1 MRENTLSS
9 FHNQNVVTLKRSIRE
24 KLKRPLGKIFYSVD
38 DAIKHGKFMR
48 NQKHALITVGDRTT
62 INFISNNLIPDLTI
76 IDGLEMR
83 KPAPK
88 ISLSP
93 FKNVFY
99 SKNHAGTINLNI
111 TSLIQQGL
119 ENPPS
124 MIYIDGEE
132 DLLTLLVSISAPL
145 GSCVFYGQP
154 KKGLV
159 CIQINQKNKYG
170 FELLIKN
177 GSSAKFKK
185 T

>member
-1 MRENTLSS
+1 
-9 FHNQNVVTLKRSIRE
+9 
-24 KLKRPLGKIFYSVD
+24 
-38 DAIKHGKFMR
+38 
-48 NQKHALITVGDRTT
+48 
-62 INFISNNLIPDLTI
+62 
-76 IDGLEMR
+76 MR

-88 ISLSP
+88 ISLSL

-119 ENPPS
+119 EKPPS

-132 DLLTLLVSISAPL
+132 DLLTLLVSINAPL

-159 CIQINQKNKYG
+159 CIQINQKNKSD

-177 GSSAKFKK
+177 RSSVKSKK